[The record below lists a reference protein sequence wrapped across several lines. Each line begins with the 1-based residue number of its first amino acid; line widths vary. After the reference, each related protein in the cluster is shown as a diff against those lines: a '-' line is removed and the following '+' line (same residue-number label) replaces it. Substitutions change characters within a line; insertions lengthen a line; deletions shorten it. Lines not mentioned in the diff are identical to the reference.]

1 MSEEE
6 PEQGSGGGSLGWI
19 IAGLVIGF
27 LLLNRAAPATNP
39 WDVSPGEGPSERTG
53 GQYYGNQEPQYEPG
67 TYGDFWAR
75 ERAAERGEPVRP
87 STGILLKPSTGVPR
101 EDPEKVR
108 LADEVDRLRAENER
122 LRRQAGG
129 Q

>member
-1 MSEEE
+1 METESDN
-6 PEQGSGGGSLGWI
+6 QASSGGWGWI
-19 IAGLVIGF
+19 VIGLILGTF
-27 LLLNRAAPATNP
+27 LSLKIYGGSDLPNDADGIGSWNGNQPGQYAAP
-39 WDVSPGEGPSERTG
+39 
-53 GQYYGNQEPQYEPG
+53 EPQYEPG

-87 STGILLKPSTGVPR
+87 STSILPDPSVGVRR
-101 EDPEKVR
+101 EDPEKAR
-108 LADEVDRLRAENER
+108 LADEVERLRAENER

>member
-1 MSEEE
+1 METDADRQAS
-6 PEQGSGGGSLGWI
+6 SGGWGWVI
-19 IAGLVIGF
+19 IGLVLGA
-27 LLLNRAAPATNP
+27 LLSVKLYGGSDLPAESDGRGSWNGNQPGQYAAP
-39 WDVSPGEGPSERTG
+39 
-53 GQYYGNQEPQYEPG
+53 EPQYELG

-87 STGILLKPSTGVPR
+87 STGILPDPTVGVHR
-101 EDPEKVR
+101 EDPEKAR
-108 LADEVDRLRAENER
+108 LAGEVERLRAENER

>member
-19 IAGLVIGF
+19 IAGLLIGF

-39 WDVSPGEGPSERTG
+39 WDVGPGEGPSERTG
-53 GQYYGNQEPQYEPG
+53 SQYYSNQEPQYPPG
-67 TYGDFWAR
+67 SVGDFWAR

-87 STGILLKPSTGVPR
+87 SSGILPDPSVGVRR
-101 EDPEKVR
+101 EDLEKMR
-108 LADEVDRLRAENER
+108 LADEVERLRAENDR
-122 LRRQAGG
+122 LRRQAGD

>member
-1 MSEEE
+1 METEADNQAS
-6 PEQGSGGGSLGWI
+6 SGGWGWI
-19 IAGLVIGF
+19 VIGLVLGT
-27 LLLNRAAPATNP
+27 LLSIKLYGGSDLPNDTDGMGSWNGNQPSQSAAP
-39 WDVSPGEGPSERTG
+39 
-53 GQYYGNQEPQYEPG
+53 EPQYAPG
-67 TYGDFWAR
+67 TYGDFANQQ
-75 ERAAERGEPVRP
+75 RAAERGEPVRP